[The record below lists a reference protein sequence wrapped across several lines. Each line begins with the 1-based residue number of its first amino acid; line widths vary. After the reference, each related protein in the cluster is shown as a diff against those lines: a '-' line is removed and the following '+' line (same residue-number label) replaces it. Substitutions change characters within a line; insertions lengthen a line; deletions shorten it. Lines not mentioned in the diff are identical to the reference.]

1 MKKILLLTAALML
14 GFSLAACGGGTDD
27 PDPDPVVCDTGQ
39 HEEDGVC
46 VDDTVECDAGY
57 HEEAGEGV
65 EDAPDVGAVDTEAPS
80 ITYFGGVDN
89 MNPYSETLADSST
102 MYTFLTDGLYYG
114 DYDWA
119 TAIADGLAT
128 EEGDFETSGA
138 AALPYGRFPGMA
150 AGEPV
155 DVNGDGTVWEI
166 TLRDDLAF
174 EDGTAI
180 DANTFEY
187 SWMQLLS
194 PDLLNDRASNLY
206 DPTNLPLV
214 NAEAYFKQNSFKSDK
229 FGFNMYDMG
238 AGVTA
243 ARENSFSHLVTGTTW
258 ELYFVEAGPYE
269 GMTYAAGATALEQN
283 VYTEYWGPGYGL
295 DGWVLVDYD
304 DAAFDWDSEG
314 TLIAPYAGWKYADG
328 TDVAVA
334 ADAVGDTDY
343 AGAFPAYYTDE
354 TVPARVTVDV
364 DGIPVGGTPI
374 TQDAVLW
381 ADVGF
386 EVISQYVFQIE
397 LTAGK
402 TAWDVKGNL
411 MSGITGVVHPAN
423 FAAGMNEAGTQTT
436 YGTIDNQL
444 VSYGQYV
451 LEEWADGQ
459 VFLFTRNEDHYAASD
474 MRIKHIRYEVIEDQ
488 SVAVDEFKAGR
499 LDVVAASGDYYEE
512 FKYSPNLKLSP
523 RTTFF
528 RFAFNIAGSK
538 EADPVS
544 GEKAY
549 DINPVLT
556 NPDFRKAFYYAID
569 REEFALNV
577 RAPSHPTYGFL
588 GPVYLSTEYS
598 SISYRGSAA
607 GASVLEDFF
616 PETYGYNP
624 AEAKRLFDLAY
635 DAAVT
640 AEEIAEGDI
649 VTVEY
654 KFYDVET
661 NWKVANWVKSTV
673 EAIFNEGA
681 NKPRFNL
688 ALAAVSSAA
697 LNDAWD
703 NGDFEMTFG
712 GWQGLQFDAP
722 SMLGQVYN
730 SSKAYMLEVGFDTEN
745 AEVTLELPQTK
756 AALDAWAAEY
766 EALTTTTDAQDA
778 AYDEWVDM
786 LDFFDGDTLTCTYDE
801 LYNFAYGALYN
812 VSDVNYTGKVE
823 EFDVITGA
831 LEGVLLDQMIAI
843 PLFTTVAATVYSSRV
858 VFEANEYHAWM
869 AWGGYKYMY
878 IQVEA

>member
-1 MKKILLLTAALML
+1 MKKILLLASALFL
-14 GFSLAACGGGTDD
+14 GLSLAACGGGTEE
-27 PDPDPVVCDTGQ
+27 PLVCDDGF
-39 HEEDGVC
+39 HEEDGEC
-46 VDDTVECDAGY
+46 IEDTLECEDGF
-57 HEEAGEGV
+57 HEEAGECV
-65 EDAPDVGAVDTEAPS
+65 EDEEEVNVGDVDEEATY
-80 ITYFGGVDN
+80 ITYFSGVDN

-102 MYTFLTDGLYYG
+102 MYGFLTDGLYSG

-119 TAIADGLAT
+119 KAIADGLAT

-138 AALPYGRFPGMA
+138 AALPYGRFPAMA

-206 DPTNLPLV
+206 DETHLPLV
-214 NAEAYFKQNSFKSDK
+214 NAEAYFKQNSFKADK

-238 AGVTA
+238 GGVTS

-258 ELYFVEAGPYE
+258 ELYFVET
-269 GMTYAAGATALEQN
+269 GMYSGVTYAAGATALEQTI
-283 VYTEYWGPGYGL
+283 YTEYWGPGYGL

-304 DAAFDWDSEG
+304 DAAFDFDSEG
-314 TLIAPYAGWKYADG
+314 TLIAPYAGWTYADG
-328 TDVAVA
+328 SAVAVA

-343 AGAFPAYYTDE
+343 AGAYPAYYTDE
-354 TVPARVTVDV
+354 TVPVRSAVDAE
-364 DGIPVGGTPI
+364 GIPTGGTPI
-374 TQDAVLW
+374 TQDEVLW
-381 ADVGF
+381 SEVGF
-386 EVISQYVFQIE
+386 EVVSTYVFRIT
-397 LTAGK
+397 LTAGR

-423 FAAGMNEAGTQTT
+423 FASGMNEAGTQTT
-436 YGTIDNQL
+436 YGTIDNPL

-451 LEEWADGQ
+451 LSEWADGQ
-459 VFLFTRNEDHYAASD
+459 VFLFTRNEDHYAAD
-474 MRIKHIRYEVIEDQ
+474 EMRIKYIRYEVIEDQ

-499 LDVVAASGDYYEE
+499 LDVVGASGDYYEE

-523 RTTFF
+523 ATTFF

-538 EADPVS
+538 EADAE
-544 GEKAY
+544 GNKAY
-549 DINPVLT
+549 DLNPVLV

-598 SISYRGSAA
+598 SISYRGSQA
-607 GASVLEDFF
+607 GQDVLADFF
-616 PETYGYNP
+616 PDSFGYNP
-624 AEAKRLFDLAY
+624 VEAKRLFDLAY
-635 DAAVT
+635 QAAVD
-640 AEEIAEGDI
+640 AEDIADGDI

-681 NKPRFNL
+681 NKPRFQL
-688 ALAAVSSAA
+688 SLAAVSSSA
-697 LNDAWD
+697 LSDAWD

-730 SSKAYMLEVGFDTEN
+730 SSKAYMLEVGFET
-745 AEVTLELPQTK
+745 AEAELTLDLPQTK
-756 AALDAWAAEY
+756 AALVAWVAEY
-766 EALTTTTDAQDA
+766 EALATTTEAQDE
-778 AYDEWVDM
+778 AYDSWVDM
-786 LDFFDGDTLTCTYDE
+786 LDYFDGTELTCTYNE
-801 LYNFAYGALYN
+801 LFEFAYGALYN
-812 VSDVNYTGKVE
+812 VNDVNYTGKVE

-831 LEGVLLDQMIAI
+831 LEAELLDQMIAI

-869 AWGGYKYMY
+869 AWGGFKYMY
-878 IQVEA
+878 IQVEE

>member
-1 MKKILLLTAALML
+1 MKKILLLATALVL
-14 GFSLAACGGGTDD
+14 GMSLAACNGNGDTDE
-27 PDPDPVVCDTGQ
+27 PVVCEDGF
-39 HEEDGVC
+39 HEENGEC
-46 VDDTVECDAGY
+46 IEDTVVCEDGF
-57 HEEAGEGV
+57 HEEAGECV
-65 EDAPDVGAVDTEAPS
+65 EDAPEAGAVDEEAVY
-80 ITYFGGVDN
+80 ITYFSGVDN

-102 MYTFLTDGLYYG
+102 MYGYLTDGLYMG

-138 AALPYGRFPGMA
+138 AALPYGRFPAMA

-180 DANTFEY
+180 DANTFDY
-187 SWMQLLS
+187 SWQQLLD
-194 PDLLNDRASNLY
+194 PLLLNDRGSNLY
-206 DPTNLPLV
+206 DETNLPLV
-214 NAEAYFKQNSFKSDK
+214 NAEAYFKQNSFKSDSL
-229 FGFNMYDMG
+229 GFDVYEV
-238 AGVTA
+238 AGVEY
-243 ARENSFSHLVTGTTW
+243 ARENAYFGQTTGGW
-258 ELYFVEAGPYE
+258 DIYYVEGAYE
-269 GMTYAAGATALEQN
+269 DLL
-283 VYTEYWGPGYGL
+283 GPGGEVAYVEPWGGSYGL
-295 DGWVLVDYD
+295 DGWVLETVDDEYFHIGD
-304 DAAFDWDSEG
+304 DG
-314 TLIAPYAGWKYADG
+314 LMYAPEAGWTLDG
-328 TDVAVA
+328 VAVPHE
-334 ADAVGDTDY
+334 
-343 AGAFPAYYTDE
+343 FPAGVADDGYYGAYPAYMDE
-354 TVPARVTVDV
+354 NGNRVAVDAEGV
-364 DGIPVGGTPI
+364 PVGGTQL
-374 TQDAVLW
+374 TQDAVAW
-381 ADVGF
+381 SEVGF
-386 EVISQYVFQIE
+386 EVVSTYVFRIT
-397 LTAGK
+397 LTAGR

-423 FAAGMNEAGTQTT
+423 FEAGLNEGETQTT
-436 YGTIDNQL
+436 YGTIDNPL
-444 VSYGQYV
+444 VSYGQYN
-451 LEEWADGQ
+451 LTEWADGQ
-459 VFLFTRNEDHYAASD
+459 VFLFTRNDDMYSAGD
-474 MRIKHIRYEVIEDQ
+474 MRIKYVRYEVIEDQ

-538 EADPVS
+538 EADED
-544 GEKAY
+544 GNKAY

-556 NPDFRKAFYYAID
+556 NPDFRRAFYYAID

-598 SISYRGSAA
+598 SISYRGSEA
-607 GASVLEDFF
+607 GAAVLEDYF
-616 PETYGYNP
+616 PETFGYNP

-635 DAAVT
+635 EAAVT
-640 AEEIAEGDI
+640 AEEIVDGDI

-688 ALAAVSSAA
+688 ALAAVSSSA

-730 SSKAYMLEVGFDTEN
+730 SDKAYMLEVGFDTAG
-745 AEVTLELPQTK
+745 AELTLDLPQTK
-756 AALDAWAAEY
+756 AALDAWVAEY
-766 EALTTTTDAQDA
+766 DALTETTDAQDE
-778 AYDEWVDM
+778 AYDLWVEM
-786 LDFFDGDTLTCTYDE
+786 LDDFDGTELTCTYNE
-801 LYNFAYGALYN
+801 LFEYAYGALYN
-812 VSDVNYTGKVE
+812 VADVNYEGKVE

-831 LEGVLLDQMIAI
+831 LEGELLDQMIAI
-843 PLFTTVAATVYSSRV
+843 PLFTSVSATVYSSRV

-869 AWGGYKYMY
+869 AWGGMKYMY
-878 IQVEA
+878 IQVEE